1 MTQLQ
6 RYLAEEIAEDHA
18 DGQVTRREA
27 VRRLGLLGATFS
39 QANHAFF
46 NDTGAN
52 FNAPAAEEAYRRTFA
67 GYEKHLAECRGSR
80 H

>member
-1 MTQLQ
+1 V
-6 RYLAEEIAEDHA
+6 I
-18 DGQVTRREA
+18 
-27 VRRLGLLGATFS
+27 ATFS

-52 FNAPAAEEAYRRTFA
+52 FDAPAAEEAYRRTF
-67 GYEKHLAECRGSR
+67 GWYEKHLAEGRGGR